1 MLHPTRSFG
10 NEGEEAVTNWLIQ
23 NQFVIL
29 DRNYQTKL
37 GEVDII
43 AAQDDVI
50 AFVEVK
56 TRKTEYFPIAQTV
69 TWRKQ
74 QRIIKAAR
82 FYILSNQLRDKVF
95 RFDVATVL
103 FTNNQYNIEYI
114 PNAFGPR

>member
-1 MLHPTRSFG
+1 MLPSKILG
-10 NEGEEAVTNWLIQ
+10 NAGEDAVNDWLVK
-23 NQFVIL
+23 NRFTIL
-29 DRNYQTKL
+29 ARNYQTKL

-56 TRKTEYFPIAQTV
+56 TRNTEYFPIAQTV

-82 FYILSNQLRDKVF
+82 HFILANHLRDKVF

-103 FTNNQYNIEYI
+103 CSNYYYNVEYI
-114 PNAFGPR
+114 PNAFSPR